1 MKIGIDIG
9 GSHIGV
15 GLINKAGKI
24 IEKEEKDL
32 LASLQKEN
40 YTEILV
46 STIVSLITKIL
57 EKQNI
62 DIKDEIIDNEDILKN
77 LYEQLYLN
85 KYSFYKKKIKKK
97 KNFQKNHSIINS

>member
-46 STIVSLITKIL
+46 GTI
-57 EKQNI
+57 
-62 DIKDEIIDNEDILKN
+62 
-77 LYEQLYLN
+77 
-85 KYSFYKKKIKKK
+85 
-97 KNFQKNHSIINS
+97 